1 MAMAEGQSADRTG
14 QATKPLDILVVGA
27 GIVGLSSALF
37 LQRDGHRVTIVD
49 PREPGRGTSF
59 GNAGG
64 LVVSSAPPLGMPGFW
79 RSIPK
84 LLFKPRAPVKL
95 RWAYAPRIAP
105 WLFDLL
111 RASRPD
117 RVERQAAAI
126 AALGDAVAPAWRT
139 LSAQAGLQDLLAPRG
154 WLKVYETQQAFDAA
168 AEERALALRHGRKIE
183 LLNADELRQLEPNLA
198 PIFCRA
204 AFDSESN
211 FLLNPIRMTT
221 GLAAA
226 FRAAGGEILQDT
238 AEAIESA
245 DGGLALRCGQSAK
258 PCDRIVVAAGAWSK
272 PLVAGLGVRPRLD
285 SERGYHLMLTPPEKN
300 LQRPV
305 IYGDNFFA
313 LSPMEQGLR
322 LASGVEFGGLTA
334 PPDYSRVE
342 SLLTHA
348 RRMLPGLSGDIQSRW
363 LGFRP
368 SHPDSLPVIGP
379 TPRRSEV
386 ICAYGHGHLGMTQGP
401 ATGRIV
407 ADLVAGRD
415 PGLDMAPYAADRRI

>member
-1 MAMAEGQSADRTG
+1 MT
-14 QATKPLDILVVGA
+14 ATAAGSQGSSDATSKPLDILVAGA
-27 GIVGLSSALF
+27 GIVGLSTALF

-49 PREPGRGTSF
+49 PNEPGRGTSF

-64 LVVSSAPPLGMPGFW
+64 LVESSAPPLAMPGFW

-84 LLFKPRAPVKL
+84 LLLKPRAPVKV
-95 RWAYAPRIAP
+95 RWGYALQIAP
-105 WLFDLL
+105 WLIDLI

-126 AALGDAVAPAWRT
+126 AALSDAVEPAWRS
-139 LSAQAGLQDLLAPRG
+139 LSAQAGLQDLLTPRG
-154 WLKVYETQQAFDAA
+154 WLKVYETDAA
-168 AEERALALRHGRKIE
+168 FKAVAAERELSLRHRRKIE
-183 LLNADELRQLEPNLA
+183 ILNADELRQLEPNLA
-198 PIFCRA
+198 PIFRHA

-226 FRAAGGEILQDT
+226 FRAAGGEILKDS
-238 AEAIESA
+238 AEGIETR
-245 DGGLALRCGQSAK
+245 DNTLALRCGRQTIT
-258 PCDRIVVAAGAWSK
+258 CDKIVVAAGAWSK

-285 SERGYHLMLTPPEKN
+285 TERGYHLMLTPPEKN

-305 IYGDNFFA
+305 IYGDNYFA

-322 LASGVEFGGLTA
+322 LVSGVEFGGLNA

-342 SLLTHA
+342 SLLPQA
-348 RRMLPGLSGDIQSRW
+348 QRMLPGLSSEVHSRW

-379 TPRRSEV
+379 TPRQPNV

-401 ATGRIV
+401 ATGQFV

-415 PGLDMAPYAADRRI
+415 PGIDLTPYAADRQI